1 MFSHR
6 PGRAIK
12 RAIKIILLIITLTG
26 GMALKNALIP
36 EALPA
41 YNPHNLIRLHVIAN
55 SDTAEDQDLKREV
68 RDVVLAEAREQL
80 KRAQNV
86 DEARRWLAD
95 NLATL
100 TAVAEKRLER
110 QGNPYPVK
118 AQWGDFAFPTRAYG
132 SLVLPAGQYEAVR
145 LIIGEGKG
153 ENWWCVLFP
162 PLCLVDVADSGA
174 AREVMTRPGGPPQ
187 LEHQVELRFKIL
199 EVLKASSQRLAS
211 LWSGTEF

>member
-1 MFSHR
+1 MFSYHPR
-6 PGRAIK
+6 RAIN
-12 RAIKIILLIITLTG
+12 ILFIITILTG
-26 GMALKNALIP
+26 GMALKNALSP

-41 YNPHNLIRLHVIAN
+41 YNTHNLIRLHVIAN
-55 SDTAEDQDLKREV
+55 SDTVEDQDLKREV
-68 RDVVLAEAREQL
+68 RDVVLAEAREKL

-86 DEARRWLAD
+86 EEARRWLAD

-100 TAVAEKRLER
+100 TAVAEKRLEK
-110 QGNPYPVK
+110 QGNPYRVK

-162 PLCLVDVADSGA
+162 PLCLVDVADSGPA
-174 AREVMTRPGGPPQ
+174 QEVMTRPGGPPQ
-187 LEHQVELRFKIL
+187 GEHQVELRFKIL

-211 LWSGTEF
+211 LWSGTQF